1 MRWFI
6 LSAVATPFGYDMP
19 YPSQRMPVLAG
30 RCVAT
35 SQPLAAQAGLSIM
48 QQGGNAIDAAI
59 ATAATLTVVE
69 PTSNGLGG
77 DNFALIWSGGGL
89 HGLNASGRSAK
100 HLDPTPYLES
110 GKIPPR
116 GWDAVTA
123 PGAVSGWV
131 AAHAQFGRLPFE
143 KVLAPAIGYARD
155 GYLVSPLTSSAW
167 AYAAKFYDR
176 EKFADWHTTFAPGG
190 HAPGPGELFI
200 CSDMADTLEAIAS
213 SKGEAFYRGAV
224 GESIIRAAETG
235 GSALR
240 LDDLAEHG
248 ADWVRPM
255 SLDYHGYRVHEL
267 PPNGQGI
274 AALIALGIL
283 LRHDLAAAQVDSTRS
298 LHLQIEA
305 MKLAFADAHR
315 YIADPDHME
324 IDPESLLNDV
334 YLDERAALIDP
345 ERARDFKH
353 GQPKPGG
360 TVLLT
365 TADDEGNMV
374 TWIQSNYMGFGSG
387 IVVPGT
393 GISLQNRGHCFSTE
407 AEHPNRIAPG
417 KRPYHTI
424 IPGFVTRAD
433 ERGEQQPL
441 MAFGVMGGF
450 MQPQGHVQV
459 ITRMAD
465 YKQNPQA
472 VLDAPRWRVESGL
485 KVVLEPGYDSSVVEE
500 LKTMGHD
507 LTVDVHK
514 NANFGRGQCIYR
526 LKDGYFAASDLRSD
540 GQAVGY

>member
-1 MRWFI
+1 
-6 LSAVATPFGYDMP
+6 
-19 YPSQRMPVLAG
+19 
-30 RCVAT
+30 
-35 SQPLAAQAGLSIM
+35 M

-59 ATAATLTVVE
+59 ATAAALTVVE
-69 PTSNGLGG
+69 PTGNGLGS

-100 HLDPTPYLES
+100 RLDPTPYIES
-110 GKIPPR
+110 GKIPSR
-116 GWDAVTA
+116 EWDAVTV

-131 AAHAQFGRLPFE
+131 AAHAQFGRLPLE

-155 GYLVSPLTSSAW
+155 GYLVSPLTASAW
-167 AYAAKFYDR
+167 AYAAKVYDR
-176 EKFADWHTTFAPGG
+176 DKFADWHATFAPHG
-190 HAPGPGELFI
+190 HAPGPGELFK
-200 CSDMADTLEAIAS
+200 CADMADTLEAIAS
-213 SKGEAFYRGAV
+213 TKGEAFYRGELAA
-224 GESIIRAAETG
+224 SIIRAAEAG

-240 LDDLAEHG
+240 LNDLAEHR

-274 AALIALGIL
+274 AALLALGIL
-283 LRHDLAAAQVDSTRS
+283 LRHDLSAVPVDSARS

-315 YIADPDHME
+315 YIADPDHMQ
-324 IDPESLLNDV
+324 IDPESLLDNA

-345 ERARDFKH
+345 ERAQDFKH

-365 TADDEGNMV
+365 TADNEGNMV

-387 IVVPGT
+387 IVVPGR

-407 AEHPNRIAPG
+407 AGHPNQIAPG

-450 MQPQGHVQV
+450 MQPQGHAQV
-459 ITRMAD
+459 IIRMAD

-472 VLDAPRWRVESGL
+472 ALDAPRWRVETGM
-485 KVVLEPGYDSSVVEE
+485 KVVLEPGFDAKIVDE
-500 LKTMGHD
+500 LKAMGHGVS
-507 LTVDVHK
+507 VDAYK